1 MSEELKPCPF
11 CGGEARWVEEHDRI
25 GEPFGLVVDH
35 GERCFIGSVM
45 MADWDAITAAWN
57 TRPKAD
63 GLVEELEHLLDRDR
77 YIVAIALG
85 HIRKALDGHRWLLE
99 GRGPY
104 EWDDDRYREEFTA
117 WLEDV
122 EASTGLLAK
131 LAWDKGGCTTDA
143 VKVQEA
149 RKAARMYAVNTPVGH
164 RTMLPS
170 DIGLPCPSCAALKG
184 RDVVLE
190 EAAERAAF
198 VAGYR
203 AAHMVPDAYDSTS
216 AAEEAWEGYRLVS
229 RNLKERV

>member
-45 MADWDAITAAWN
+45 MADWDTIIAAWN
-57 TRPKAD
+57 TR
-63 GLVEELEHLLDRDR
+63 
-77 YIVAIALG
+77 
-85 HIRKALDGHRWLLE
+85 
-99 GRGPY
+99 
-104 EWDDDRYREEFTA
+104 
-117 WLEDV
+117 
-122 EASTGLLAK
+122 
-131 LAWDKGGCTTDA
+131 
-143 VKVQEA
+143 
-149 RKAARMYAVNTPVGH
+149 
-164 RTMLPS
+164 
-170 DIGLPCPSCAALKG
+170 AALKG

-216 AAEEAWEGYRLVS
+216 AAEEAWGGYRLVS